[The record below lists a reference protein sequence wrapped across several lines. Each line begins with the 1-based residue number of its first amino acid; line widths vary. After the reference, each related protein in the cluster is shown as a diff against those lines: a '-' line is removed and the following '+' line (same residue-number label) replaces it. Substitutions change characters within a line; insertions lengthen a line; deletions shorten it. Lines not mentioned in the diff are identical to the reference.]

1 MSIRLPQQ
9 VVFSQDLSISSGT
22 SATNVTLP
30 QDTDNITAVVWCTT
44 MGATTDDVYF
54 QTSYDGGSTWYDM
67 ANTQFAAAVTQA
79 NARILN
85 FSGTAARARTN
96 PLTGSTIGTAAAAS
110 TLTNNYTGVPLL
122 GPLMRVYHLIGG
134 SGASVI
140 NVRLIA
146 NNQSATA

>member
-1 MSIRLPQQ
+1 MSIRLPQT
-9 VVFSQDLSISSGT
+9 VVFSQDLSISSGV
-22 SATNVTLP
+22 SASLVTLP
-30 QDTDNITAVVWCTT
+30 QDTDNVTAVVWCTT
-44 MGATTDDVYF
+44 LGATSDDIYF

-67 ANTQFAAAVTQA
+67 ANTQFLATVTQA
-79 NARILN
+79 NARVMN
-85 FSGTAARARTN
+85 FSGIGAKAKTGAV
-96 PLTGSTIGTAAAAS
+96 TGSNIGNATSAS
-110 TLTNNYTGVPLL
+110 TLTNNYTGLPLL